1 MQPTRSRPYTL
12 LVGESPPA
20 GAPPDFQP
28 FDCASGDN
36 LARHLGLVGRGA
48 LLSHIHRDNIFHE
61 PGVGI
66 VEGRPWNADDAK
78 DNADN
83 LIAAES
89 AGLGPNT
96 GAVTIIALGGK
107 PAAAFGVGF
116 LPWYAWRRDP
126 SGVYVMACPHPSG
139 RASSL
144 VATAEARRTMRRAL
158 LPDII
163 TGSHTLRAWHFNDDA
178 EVLADL
184 GAVICPHHPGAGM
197 LAAQVA
203 AEFWRLPLGTATAK
217 AEGLR
222 ATVDRAEAVS
232 FFELAQRL
240 GESPTAH
247 TIRDLFALSKRSD
260 LAGRIKMAAKHPAL
274 DGYPAEVLRATIG
287 RYYATG
293 VLA

>member
-20 GAPPDFQP
+20 GAPPDFKP

-48 LLSHIHRDNIFHE
+48 VLSHIDRDNIFHE

-66 VEGRPWNADDAK
+66 VEGRPWIADDAK
-78 DNADN
+78 DNGDN
-83 LIAAES
+83 LIAAEA
-89 AGLGPNT
+89 AGIGQNS
-96 GAVTIIALGGK
+96 GAVTIIALGAK
-107 PAAAFGVGF
+107 TAAALGVGF
-116 LPWYAWRRDP
+116 LPWYTWRRAL
-126 SGVYVMACPHPSG
+126 SGVYVMPCPHPSG
-139 RASSL
+139 RSSTL
-144 VATAEARRTMRRAL
+144 ATADARRAMRRVL

-163 TGSHTLRAWHFNDDA
+163 TGSHSLRAWHFKDDP

-184 GAVICPHHPGAGM
+184 GAAICPHHPGAGM

-203 AEFWRLPLGTATAK
+203 AEFWRLPLDTAAAK
-217 AEGLR
+217 ADGLR
-222 ATVDRAEAVS
+222 ATVDRIEAVS

-247 TIRDLFALSKRSD
+247 TIRDVFALSKRSD
-260 LAGRIKMAAKHPAL
+260 IAGRIKMAARHPAL
-274 DGYPAEVLRATIG
+274 DGYPADVLRATIG

-293 VLA
+293 VLS